1 MAFVALAS
9 NSLQQ
14 KRQSVCKVK
23 LRLQNC
29 TIRREDPANETE
41 KYRIASS
48 LIPATSQRVAPLN
61 TNQKIYQ

>member
-23 LRLQNC
+23 LRFQIC
-29 TIRREDPANETE
+29 TIRREDPANETA

-48 LIPATSQRVAPLN
+48 LIPATSERVVPLY